1 TTDNSIVRW
10 DGTDGYNI
18 QDSSIIIDNSNNITG
33 VISINGVIIENHALR
48 HENGGADEIDGY
60 NIAVTYAP
68 MNYDA
73 PLNNILGEHLFQ
85 IDDELNVIASSVVTD
100 HGALIGLADD
110 DHTQYLLVSGTRALS
125 GSLDLGTN
133 NIINVGTVDG
143 VDISSHST
151 RHESGGVDEIQ
162 IENLSTLETNSNFV
176 LRPNGSGGLIWLDLN
191 NITDG
196 YVYETRQVIAG
207 NGLTGG
213 GDLSTDITLNV
224 TPHADGSIVISSND
238 IRIGVLASDSQHGN
252 LGGGS
257 LHDVA
262 TALQDG
268 FFSSD
273 GYSKL
278 ESIEVGAQANTVNS
292 VFGRTGVIVAVSGDY
307 DSDEITNVS
316 AISGVTV
323 SDALEMLNSL
333 IVGGGSGTVTGP
345 SSTTDNAIVRW
356 SGTDGYTIQNSGI
369 IIDDS
374 DNITNVT
381 TINGVTIQSHS
392 TRHES
397 GGADVI
403 DGYNVSLTYSPSNY
417 NSPINNLIGEHLYQI
432 DEALGN
438 ISDSVVT
445 DHGALTGLS
454 DDDHTQY
461 LLVTGSQAITGSL
474 DGGPNYIP
482 NVGNAKGVE
491 VPSHSPTHASGGANE
506 IDGYNFTLTYSPS
519 NYNSPINN
527 LIGEHLYQIDEALA
541 NSSGVTDHGALT
553 GLSDDDHTQYLLV
566 NGSRAMTGSLD
577 MGTNNIT
584 NVGNVDGVD
593 VSSHSTRHESGGAD
607 EIDGYNI
614 ALTYSPSNYN
624 APINNLIGEHLY
636 QIDEVLG
643 NLGSVGSV
651 FGRTGIVTAQPG
663 DYDSDEITN
672 VSAISGATVSDAL
685 ETLNSL
691 IVGGGGGGGTV
702 LGPGSTTDNAIVRWD
717 GTDGYT
723 IQNSVVTI
731 SNSGDLAGLN
741 TAVFGAEGDAGNSGT
756 SITIDFS
763 TLGQKVKVTLTDNT
777 TFSFTFPGVGNYILK
792 LFQDGTGGR
801 TVTMPSSSRAAGGT
815 LGLAGAANS
824 VTVWAIYYD
833 GTNSYLS
840 SMPGTGSSAPTVTLV

>member
-1 TTDNSIVRW
+1 MPNPLHKKQTVADGIHGAVAYEYTDPTERLAATGFTTEDRNKIARDLDTDNLYILLDPLGPTWQIFGSGGGSGSGNVSGPSSTTDNSIVRW

-110 DHTQYLLVSGTRALS
+110 DHTQYLLVSGTRALP

-292 VFGRTGVIVAVSGDY
+292 VFGRTGVI
-307 DSDEITNVS
+307 
-316 AISGVTV
+316 
-323 SDALEMLNSL
+323 
-333 IVGGGSGTVTGP
+333 
-345 SSTTDNAIVRW
+345 
-356 SGTDGYTIQNSGI
+356 
-369 IIDDS
+369 
-374 DNITNVT
+374 
-381 TINGVTIQSHS
+381 
-392 TRHES
+392 
-397 GGADVI
+397 
-403 DGYNVSLTYSPSNY
+403 
-417 NSPINNLIGEHLYQI
+417 
-432 DEALGN
+432 
-438 ISDSVVT
+438 
-445 DHGALTGLS
+445 
-454 DDDHTQY
+454 
-461 LLVTGSQAITGSL
+461 
-474 DGGPNYIP
+474 
-482 NVGNAKGVE
+482 
-491 VPSHSPTHASGGANE
+491 
-506 IDGYNFTLTYSPS
+506 
-519 NYNSPINN
+519 
-527 LIGEHLYQIDEALA
+527 
-541 NSSGVTDHGALT
+541 
-553 GLSDDDHTQYLLV
+553 
-566 NGSRAMTGSLD
+566 
-577 MGTNNIT
+577 
-584 NVGNVDGVD
+584 
-593 VSSHSTRHESGGAD
+593 
-607 EIDGYNI
+607 
-614 ALTYSPSNYN
+614 
-624 APINNLIGEHLY
+624 
-636 QIDEVLG
+636 
-643 NLGSVGSV
+643 
-651 FGRTGIVTAQPG
+651 
-663 DYDSDEITN
+663 
-672 VSAISGATVSDAL
+672 
-685 ETLNSL
+685 
-691 IVGGGGGGGTV
+691 
-702 LGPGSTTDNAIVRWD
+702 
-717 GTDGYT
+717 
-723 IQNSVVTI
+723 
-731 SNSGDLAGLN
+731 
-741 TAVFGAEGDAGNSGT
+741 
-756 SITIDFS
+756 
-763 TLGQKVKVTLTDNT
+763 
-777 TFSFTFPGVGNYILK
+777 
-792 LFQDGTGGR
+792 
-801 TVTMPSSSRAAGGT
+801 
-815 LGLAGAANS
+815 
-824 VTVWAIYYD
+824 
-833 GTNSYLS
+833 
-840 SMPGTGSSAPTVTLV
+840 

>member
-397 GGADVI
+397 GGADEI
-403 DGYNVSLTYSPSNY
+403 DGYNVSLTDSPSNY

-438 ISDSVVT
+438 ISDSV
-445 DHGALTGLS
+445 
-454 DDDHTQY
+454 
-461 LLVTGSQAITGSL
+461 
-474 DGGPNYIP
+474 
-482 NVGNAKGVE
+482 
-491 VPSHSPTHASGGANE
+491 
-506 IDGYNFTLTYSPS
+506 
-519 NYNSPINN
+519 
-527 LIGEHLYQIDEALA
+527 
-541 NSSGVTDHGALT
+541 VTDHGALT

-636 QIDEVLG
+636 QIDEALANSSGVTDHGALTG
-643 NLGSVGSV
+643 LSDDDHTQYLLVNGSRAMTGSLDM
-651 FGRTGIVTAQPG
+651 GTNN
-663 DYDSDEITN
+663 ITN
-672 VSAISGATVSDAL
+672 VGNVDGVDVSSHSTRHESGGAD
-685 ETLNSL
+685 E
-691 IVGGGGGGGTV
+691 I
-702 LGPGSTTDNAIVRWD
+702 
-717 GTDGYT
+717 DGY
-723 IQNSVVTI
+723 NVS
-731 SNSGDLAGLN
+731 
-741 TAVFGAEGDAGNSGT
+741 
-756 SITIDFS
+756 
-763 TLGQKVKVTLTDNT
+763 LT
-777 TFSFTFPGVGNYILK
+777 Y
-792 LFQDGTGGR
+792 
-801 TVTMPSSSRAAGGT
+801 
-815 LGLAGAANS
+815 
-824 VTVWAIYYD
+824 
-833 GTNSYLS
+833 
-840 SMPGTGSSAPTVTLV
+840 